1 MSAEVT
7 WRGLAM
13 GVAAIVCLAFAAWW
27 CAVVAVGYGSSNPR
41 FDQWV
46 SADYLPS
53 IFGFMAF
60 AYLVGRLLSS
70 RARPGLTVRSLVALA
85 AMTGLC
91 ATAVPLVLKQID
103 RDDDG
108 VLGLIAL
115 VCLGLAVWVAGR
127 IGSPANTGRSP
138 TGSGSNASRSAR
150 RL

>member
-1 MSAEVT
+1 MHSPLTGKPAMSAEVT

-27 CAVVAVGYGSSNPR
+27 CGVVALGYGSGNPR

-60 AYLVGRLLSS
+60 AYLVGRLLSP
-70 RARPGLTVRSLVALA
+70 RARPGLTVRSLAVLA

-91 ATAVPLVLKQID
+91 ATAVPLVLNQFD
-103 RDDDG
+103 RDDG
-108 VLGLIAL
+108 VPGLIAV

-138 TGSGSNASRSAR
+138 TGRG
-150 RL
+150 